1 MQKRKNKKRA
11 AAIGLCALLLSGC
24 QKQNASVVWE
34 EAVALQTQTQ
44 SMQETETKQKET
56 QTESECGTIVVDI
69 SGAVVRPG
77 VYELP
82 KDSRIYDAIMAA
94 GGLLAEADLD
104 SLNQAQRLQDAAK
117 ITVLTETEAETAP
130 DTTVSDS
137 DIDAQ
142 ASAKININTAD
153 VTQLCTLSGIGESR
167 AKDII
172 AYREQNGP
180 FQAIEEIMKVNGI
193 KEATFNKIK
202 EEIAVG

>member
-34 EAVALQTQTQ
+34 EAVALQTETQ
-44 SMQETETKQKET
+44 SMQETETQQET
-56 QTESECGTIVVDI
+56 QTESECRTIVVDI

-117 ITVLTETEAETAP
+117 ITVLTEAEAETAP